1 MLPSHPWLEPIPD
14 DKPIGRNGG
23 HLTPALVEGFT
34 STQEK
39 YGTEQTLKSYALEN
53 YTATQIVK
61 VIHEHALEVAVDLV
75 EGGHISLLITDIE
88 VEVAKAEFAAA
99 EKAGQD
105 LSGVSWIDAEE
116 MEKVSL
122 RKGSRHWPDCHN
134 I

>member
-1 MLPSHPWLEPIPD
+1 MLPSHRCLEPIPD

-23 HLTPALVEGFT
+23 HLTPALVEGFI

-53 YTATQIVK
+53 HTATEIVK
-61 VIHEHALEVAVDLV
+61 VIYEHGLEEAVDLV
-75 EGGHISLLITDIE
+75 EGGHISLLLTDKE
-88 VEVAKAEFAAA
+88 VEVAKAEIAAA
-99 EKAGQD
+99 QKAGQD
-105 LSGVSWIDAEE
+105 LSGLAWIDAEE